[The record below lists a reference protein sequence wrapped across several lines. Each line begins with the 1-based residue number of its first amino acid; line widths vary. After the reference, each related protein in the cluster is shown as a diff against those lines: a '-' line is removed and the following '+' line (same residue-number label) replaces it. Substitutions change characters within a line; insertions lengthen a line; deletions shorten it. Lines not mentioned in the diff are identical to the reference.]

1 MDDGTYMYKLYMH
14 NNITLRLYLKAS
26 DINNNEHSSH
36 FDIIFKFYFICVH
49 NHSVYINKHEQNNHL
64 IKQILHIG

>member
-1 MDDGTYMYKLYMH
+1 MINNISYESPIYEDPDDLMDDDGTYMYKLYMH

-36 FDIIFKFYFICVH
+36 FDIIFKFYFT
-49 NHSVYINKHEQNNHL
+49 
-64 IKQILHIG
+64 